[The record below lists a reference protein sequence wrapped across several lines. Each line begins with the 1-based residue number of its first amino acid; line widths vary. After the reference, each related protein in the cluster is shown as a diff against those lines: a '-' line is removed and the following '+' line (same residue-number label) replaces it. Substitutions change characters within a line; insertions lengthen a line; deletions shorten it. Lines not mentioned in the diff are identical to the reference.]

1 MTDYTHEIVR
11 IERGATKGSG
21 SPMWKCLT
29 SDGQNVNVFKHA
41 LPERNTFEL
50 LVQAGYV
57 DLIEM
62 AVGDVQRWRHNYP
75 IKVQLVKDGDWWKLA
90 AVEPR
95 PAYAE
100 ADAEF
105 VPDVKL
111 YQERAQRKARRL
123 TNRSVDTLHW
133 DFETTGVEKDDELVA
148 AAIVDNK
155 GRVLFDELMLPN
167 NPQKLL
173 RVGKSGKSAS
183 EINGITPDMLMN
195 AKMVEDALVSI
206 AMHLTGRLW
215 CVYNAPFDVGVLER
229 ECLSHRHP
237 LIWAL
242 GIHDAMQ
249 IFAEY
254 VGEWQPKTQNF
265 RIWTLAQAAQMLDIA
280 HAQAHTAKA
289 DALATLEIMKAIGMG
304 MPIKSEFGAF
314 AE

>member
-1 MTDYTHEIVR
+1 MVDYTHEIIR

-21 SPMWKCLT
+21 SPMYKCQT
-29 SDGQNVNVFKHA
+29 ADGQFVNAFQHER
-41 LPERNTFEL
+41 PERNTFEL
-50 LVQAGYV
+50 LVQAGYAAFTQ
-57 DLIEM
+57 M
-62 AVGDVQRWRHNYP
+62 QVGEVQRWTLNP
-75 IKVQLVKDGDWWKLA
+75 IKVQLVKDGQWWTLA

-95 PAYAE
+95 PKFAE

-123 TNRSVDTLHW
+123 TNRSVDTLHF

-148 AAIVDNK
+148 ASIVDNK

-173 RVGKSGKSAS
+173 RPGKSGKCAS
-183 EINGITPDMLMN
+183 EINGITPDMLSN
-195 AKMVEDALVSI
+195 CKLVEDALTEL
-206 AMHLTGRLW
+206 AMHLTGRIW
-215 CVYNAPFDVGVLER
+215 VAYNAPFDVGVLER
-229 ECLSHRHP
+229 ECLSHDHP

-254 VGEWQPKTQNF
+254 LGDWQPKVQKF
-265 RIWTLAQAAQMLDIA
+265 RVVTLGEAARMLDIDA
-280 HAQAHTAKA
+280 GQTHTAKA
-289 DALATLEIMKAIGMG
+289 DALTTLEIMKAISKGY
-304 MPIKSEFGAF
+304 PIKSEFGVWA
-314 AE
+314 